1 MNRSKNKV
9 KVYVRSSTYIF
20 TKLTIYQDML
30 RMSNDIVHFGRSNVN
45 ESENQVKIQ
54 ASSAIST
61 VYILVS

>member
-30 RMSNDIVHFGRSNVN
+30 CMSNDVIQFGRSNVN
-45 ESENQVKIQ
+45 ESENRVKI
-54 ASSAIST
+54 
-61 VYILVS
+61 

>member
-30 RMSNDIVHFGRSNVN
+30 RMSNDAVHFGRSNVN
-45 ESENQVKIQ
+45 VSENQVKI
-54 ASSAIST
+54 
-61 VYILVS
+61 